1 MENVQGRC
9 VVGKLTWL
17 LASFLVF
24 LSSYSAHIN
33 ASETQQT
40 LVLIGGALTTCS
52 SMSSQNCENKTQLEG
67 KKSNR
72 YHLTDDALNKIKS
85 QWVNDN
91 IDNRNKVLQLLATVA
106 VQHPSQIDKS
116 TLLWTWRDLDNGL
129 LNKLTDQE
137 YNFVID
143 TLEVPV
149 IDANNKRIKEA
160 VNTKMNTVHAA
171 NDILDFVS
179 ATAKVNVEQPIL
191 LAITASSRDP
201 YESADFYE
209 GLLNFDGIETHWLA
223 LTPALAQAITAG
235 RCEDL
240 GSIREQSMQLFNR
253 HQIYPDRTNAEQALC
268 EQGVDNLVKT
278 INSATGIMLNG
289 GDQSLTR
296 KVLYDESGKAY
307 PWTQAIRTRSLLVG
321 TSAGTAIQ
329 SGGKNQAGNVAMITN
344 GTSLSALREG
354 AHAVS
359 APSERCGDECKKGLT
374 ADSLTYQANGGLASF
389 DMGILD
395 THFSERDRTA
405 RLATLL
411 KATKQQHGFGIDETT
426 ALVVINSAKTQLM
439 TVIGKNGVVYL
450 HNVPNEATFRYS
462 YWPAGTVIDITAT
475 GFKLNQRTL
484 DNVLPAIKMPPL
496 PMQRFSNILTDAK
509 LRSLTQA
516 MCLSQ
521 DKTAVGQQD
530 EFLVTLN
537 ASESTQYYRLNPTS
551 NGCAVA
557 QLNVSITTIQ

>member
-9 VVGKLTWL
+9 VVGKFTGL

-24 LSSYSAHIN
+24 LSSYSAHMN
-33 ASETQQT
+33 ASETQKT

-149 IDANNKRIKEA
+149 TDANNKRIKEA

-209 GLLNFDGIETHWLA
+209 GLLSFDGIETHWLA

-253 HQIYPDRTNAEQALC
+253 QQIYPDRTDAEQALC

-321 TSAGTAIQ
+321 TSAGTA
-329 SGGKNQAGNVAMITN
+329 
-344 GTSLSALREG
+344 
-354 AHAVS
+354 
-359 APSERCGDECKKGLT
+359 
-374 ADSLTYQANGGLASF
+374 
-389 DMGILD
+389 
-395 THFSERDRTA
+395 
-405 RLATLL
+405 
-411 KATKQQHGFGIDETT
+411 
-426 ALVVINSAKTQLM
+426 
-439 TVIGKNGVVYL
+439 
-450 HNVPNEATFRYS
+450 
-462 YWPAGTVIDITAT
+462 
-475 GFKLNQRTL
+475 
-484 DNVLPAIKMPPL
+484 
-496 PMQRFSNILTDAK
+496 
-509 LRSLTQA
+509 
-516 MCLSQ
+516 
-521 DKTAVGQQD
+521 
-530 EFLVTLN
+530 
-537 ASESTQYYRLNPTS
+537 
-551 NGCAVA
+551 
-557 QLNVSITTIQ
+557 